1 MKIVYLYTA
10 LCTVGGAD
18 RIIIQKANYLANEMH
33 QDVYIITDSQKG
45 RPIVF
50 PLSPRV
56 RHIELGIDFDRQYNH
71 NLLIRGYYYF
81 TLMHSYKKE
90 LSYWLNDL
98 KPDIVISTLGREL
111 DFLTRL
117 NDGSIK
123 IGESHI
129 AKPYTRNF
137 YLMEARGFP
146 YKQIAR
152 HWRKKQEAAVKELD
166 ALVVLTQHDADNWK
180 EVRQAYVIPN
190 SLPFSPEKGSSCM
203 EKRII
208 SVGRYSEQK
217 GYDRLIEAWAKVNR
231 KHPDWNIRIYGEGQD
246 GDKLRELVRKYRIED
261 SFSLCPPTPDIQEK
275 YLESSLYVMS
285 SRFEGLPMAL
295 LEAMAC
301 GVPCI
306 SFDCPYGPAEIITPE
321 EDGILVEN
329 GNTDKLADA
338 ICRLIENTDK
348 RISMGKQA
356 QKNIQ
361 RYSRKEVMKLWNEL
375 FNTLK
380 NSRP

>member
-18 RIIIQKANYLANEMH
+18 RIVVQKANYLADEMH
-33 QDVYIITDSQKG
+33 QDVYIITDSQKE

-50 PLSPRV
+50 PLSPKV
-56 RHIELGIDFDRQYNH
+56 KHIDLNIDFDRQYNH
-71 NLLIRGYYYF
+71 NLLVRGYYYF
-81 TLMHSYKKE
+81 TLMRLYKKR
-90 LSYWLNDL
+90 LSHSLSCI
-98 KPDIVISTLGREL
+98 KPDIVISTMGRDM
-111 DFLTRL
+111 DFLTRM

-137 YLMEARGFP
+137 HLMESRGFP
-146 YKQIAR
+146 YKQIAQ
-152 HWRKKQEAAVKELD
+152 HWRRKQEAAVKELD
-166 ALVVLTQHDADNWK
+166 ALVVLTRHDADAWK
-180 EVRQAYVIPN
+180 GIKQAHVIPN
-190 SLPFSPEKGSSCM
+190 SLPFLPEKGSSCL
-203 EKRII
+203 EKKII
-208 SVGRYSEQK
+208 SIGRYSEQK
-217 GYDRLIEAWAKVNR
+217 GYDRLIEAWGKVNQ
-231 KHPDWNIRIYGEGQD
+231 KHPDWHIYIYGEGQD
-246 GDKLRELVRKYRIED
+246 GDKLQGLIRKYHIGD
-261 SFSLCPPTPDIQEK
+261 SFMLCPPTPNIQEK

-306 SFDCPYGPAEIITPE
+306 SFDCPYGPAEIITHG

-338 ICRLIENTDK
+338 ICSLIENTDQ
-348 RISMGKQA
+348 RISMGRQA

-361 RYSRKEVMKLWNEL
+361 RYSRKKVMKLWNDL
-375 FNTLK
+375 FNTLITT
-380 NSRP
+380 RQ